1 MAEHQNGRPI
11 VACEISSERV
21 IAARATR
28 SHDSLEAFR
37 SFSLPAGTVTPGLT
51 SANIAG
57 PEALQQAISDALID
71 IAGRNRDVIA
81 ILPVAAV
88 RVVLLDFEALP
99 DRPKEAESVV
109 RFRLKKSLPFDVDK
123 AAISY
128 DTQQTSAGLRVI
140 AAVTV
145 SSILQEYEN
154 AFRAAGYTPG
164 VVVPS
169 SLAALGTV
177 DASRPTMVLKVD
189 AGTITVAIVNREQ
202 LLLFRTLEN
211 VGHADISGERL
222 SEDVYPSLVF
232 FQDTYGVNVERVLV
246 AGVTS
251 VQTIAGP
258 LEAQTGARVDELV
271 SSSVAGSGSNLP
283 RGMLSGVVGA
293 LIS

>member
-1 MAEHQNGRPI
+1 MAEHHNGRPVI
-11 VACEISSERV
+11 ACEISSERV

-28 SHDSLEAFR
+28 GHEALEAFR

-51 SANIAG
+51 SANISG
-57 PEALQQAISDALID
+57 TEALQQAISDSLLD

-81 ILPVAAV
+81 ILPDAAV
-88 RVVLLDFEALP
+88 RVVLLDFDALP
-99 DRPKEAESVV
+99 ERPKEAESVV

-128 DTQQTSAGLRVI
+128 DTQPTSAGLRVI

-145 SSILQEYEN
+145 STVLQEYEA
-154 AFRAAGYTPG
+154 AFRAAGYNPG
-164 VVVPS
+164 IVVPS

-177 DASRPTMVLKVD
+177 DASRPTMILKVD
-189 AGTITVAIVNREQ
+189 SGTITVAIVNREQ

-222 SEDVYPSLVF
+222 AEDVYPSLVF
-232 FQDTYGVNVERVLV
+232 FQDTYGVTVERVLV

-251 VQTIAGP
+251 VQTISGP
-258 LEAQTGARVDELV
+258 LEAQTNARVEELV
-271 SSSVAGSGSNLP
+271 GSSIAGSGSNLP
-283 RGMLSGVVGA
+283 RGMLAGVVGA

>member
-1 MAEHQNGRPI
+1 MAEHHNGRPVI
-11 VACEISSERV
+11 ACEISSERV

-28 SHDSLEAFR
+28 GHDSLEAFR

-51 SANIAG
+51 SANISG
-57 PEALQQAISDALID
+57 PDALQQAISDALLD

-81 ILPVAAV
+81 ILPDAAV
-88 RVVLLDFEALP
+88 RVVLLDFDALP
-99 DRPKEAESVV
+99 ERPKEAESVV

-128 DTQQTSAGLRVI
+128 DTQATSAGLRVI

-145 SSILQEYEN
+145 STVLQEYET
-154 AFRAAGYTPG
+154 AFRAAGYNPG
-164 VVVPS
+164 MVVPS

-177 DASRPTMVLKVD
+177 DASRPTMILKVD
-189 AGTITVAIVNREQ
+189 SGTITVAIVNREQ

-222 SEDVYPSLVF
+222 AEDVYPSLVF
-232 FQDTYGVNVERVLV
+232 FQDTYGVTVERVLV

-251 VQTIAGP
+251 VQTISGP
-258 LEAQTGARVDELV
+258 LEAQTNARVEELV
-271 SSSVAGSGSNLP
+271 SSGVAGSGSNLP
-283 RGMLSGVVGA
+283 RGMLAGVVGA